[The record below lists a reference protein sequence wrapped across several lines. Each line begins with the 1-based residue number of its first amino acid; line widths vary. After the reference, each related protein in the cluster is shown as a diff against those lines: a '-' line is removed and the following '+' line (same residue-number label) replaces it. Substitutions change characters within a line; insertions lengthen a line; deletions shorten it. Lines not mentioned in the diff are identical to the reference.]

1 MVVVLG
7 PFLCLGSWLT
17 AANMASGDQE
27 ALWQR
32 YAIKTY
38 SHQGSCSR
46 GACHASPPALQ
57 PWLFY
62 SETVHLSSHSAKPR
76 SPMLASFGRAPAPRV
91 TSVTAGYTDD
101 FNPKLPVTRKSL
113 AQAVKVTITQWL
125 FLSRSLL
132 WSHRDSSLSSV
143 SNFPWLPFWEPGTQP
158 NLVPPLWLIPRLP
171 CHKSEPPSVPDPTSR
186 QTIQN

>member
-1 MVVVLG
+1 MGLEVCGPGVGVCGGAMVVVLG

-57 PWLFY
+57 P
-62 SETVHLSSHSAKPR
+62 
-76 SPMLASFGRAPAPRV
+76 
-91 TSVTAGYTDD
+91 
-101 FNPKLPVTRKSL
+101 
-113 AQAVKVTITQWL
+113 
-125 FLSRSLL
+125 
-132 WSHRDSSLSSV
+132 
-143 SNFPWLPFWEPGTQP
+143 
-158 NLVPPLWLIPRLP
+158 
-171 CHKSEPPSVPDPTSR
+171 
-186 QTIQN
+186 